1 MSSLSDRQPSNP
13 DKAKASLWA
22 RLRLWWRPESASDHA
37 KPIPSSSSAA
47 AMEISKTELDKA
59 RSNQE
64 CVQSQISR

>member
-13 DKAKASLWA
+13 DTAKASLWA
-22 RLRLWWRPESASDHA
+22 RLRLWLRPESASE
-37 KPIPSSSSAA
+37 PIPSSSSAA